1 MTTLLVLLQD
11 VVQAVVDLAPLAKL
25 GAALGAGIV
34 AIAAA
39 YGIGKIGSSAMESA
53 ARQPEIA
60 GKVQTSMIISAAF
73 VEGVSFFALVVCLL
87 IAI

>member
-1 MTTLLVLLQD
+1 MTLLILLQE
-11 VVQAVVDLAPLAKL
+11 VAQAVLDLAPLAQL

-34 AIAAA
+34 TLGAAF
-39 YGIGKIGSSAMESA
+39 GISKIGASAMEST

-60 GKVQTSMIISAAF
+60 GKAQTSMIISAAF

>member
-87 IAI
+87 IAL